1 MFSVLRGDEWFIGL
15 SPQEAADKYREL
27 VAENKGHVV
36 LQDAWAD
43 PVTLEWLVHGYRLD
57 RNHDQKG

>member
-1 MFSVLRGDEWFIGL
+1 MSFTVMRGDECFFDL

-27 VAENKGHVV
+27 AAEGKGKVI

-43 PVTLEWLVHGYRLD
+43 PVTLEWLVQGYKLD
-57 RNHDQKG
+57 RHSGA